1 MYHKLKMCQYISKL
15 GLKFVRT
22 IPNESTSSHH
32 AGWSM
37 VWLGQFEMACVAAT
51 DYLVT
56 SINLCFL

>member
-37 VWLGQFEMACVAAT
+37 VWLGPFGPACTAELGPLQLA
-51 DYLVT
+51 LVLVE
-56 SINLCFL
+56 I